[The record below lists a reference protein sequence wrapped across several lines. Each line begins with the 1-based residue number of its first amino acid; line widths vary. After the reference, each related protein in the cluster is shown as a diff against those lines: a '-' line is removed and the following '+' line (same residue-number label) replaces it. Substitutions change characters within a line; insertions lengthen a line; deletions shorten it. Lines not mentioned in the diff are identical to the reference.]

1 MKGWLSGF
9 KNVSLGN
16 VISSSYGGTMNNTFV
31 NETDNQLL
39 KKHKGPSFEV
49 NILIVNSR
57 DDYPEFFS
65 TDPDPAQLKKNSG
78 SDLKS
83 K

>member
-49 NILIVNSR
+49 NILIVNSIIHVV
-57 DDYPEFFS
+57 FMS
-65 TDPDPAQLKKNSG
+65 VCL
-78 SDLKS
+78 
-83 K
+83 